1 MLKLAITGRH
11 RESELLQ
18 SSWRF
23 QIKVL
28 GDLVRILKVKFE
40 EKKQFS
46 PFFRILSLKLFLG
59 IYLSK
64 KSRFLG

>member
-18 SSWRF
+18 SSWGF

-40 EKKQFS
+40 EKK
-46 PFFRILSLKLFLG
+46 
-59 IYLSK
+59 
-64 KSRFLG
+64 